1 MIIDLLIA
9 FAVGLIVGL
18 ERGWHAR
25 DAADGARLAG
35 LRTFTLIGLFGGVC
49 ALLAAQFSAWLLAAA
64 LLGLGVV
71 LAVGHYQESEDD
83 GEKGVTTVIAA
94 LLTFV
99 LAALAVS
106 GFRLE
111 AVAATALTAALLSL
125 KSEIHGWLKR
135 VEPLELHT
143 ALQLLVV
150 AAAVLPFL
158 PEQPVGPWGAIV
170 PRQIGWLVLL
180 ISGLSFAGYLAVKL
194 IGARYG
200 LLAMG
205 AFGGM
210 ASSTATVLH
219 LSARIRHAP
228 AGRGLLAAA
237 MLAACAVMAP
247 RVFVLTGLIA
257 PSLMPLLA
265 LPVAAMS
272 APLLLAIVWHL
283 RRAQPTPDD
292 AQVALSNPMSLLRS
306 AQFAALMAG
315 VMLLVAAARH
325 WLGDAGILIA
335 AALGGVLDADAI
347 SLSLAEMSG
356 VELAP
361 RLLARGVL
369 IALVVNN
376 TVKAATSLAI
386 GGRAALGVAA
396 ALGLSGLAGAAFAVL
411 L

>member
-1 MIIDLLIA
+1 MIDLLIA
-9 FAVGLIVGL
+9 FAIGLIVGL

-25 DAADGARLAG
+25 EAAEGTRLAG

-49 ALLAAQFSAWLLAAA
+49 ALLAAQFSTWLLACA

-94 LLTFV
+94 MLTFA

-111 AVAATALTAALLSL
+111 AVAITTLMAALLSL
-125 KSEIHGWLKR
+125 KTEIHGWLQR
-135 VEPLELHT
+135 VERLELHT

-210 ASSTATVLH
+210 ASSTAVVLH
-219 LSARIRHAP
+219 LSARLRQVP
-228 AGRGLLAAA
+228 AGRGLLTAAI
-237 MLAACAVMAP
+237 LAACTVMAP

-257 PSLMPLLA
+257 PSLMQLLA
-265 LPVAAMS
+265 LPVAAMTV
-272 APLLLAIVWHL
+272 PLLLAIVWQL

-292 AQVALSNPMSLLRS
+292 AQVSLSNPMSLLTS

-325 WLGDAGILIA
+325 WLGDAGILVA
-335 AALGGVLDADAI
+335 ATLGGVLDADAI
-347 SLSLAEMSG
+347 SLSLAEMNDGG
-356 VELAP
+356 VAP

-376 TVKAATSLAI
+376 SVKAVSGLAI
-386 GGRAALGVAA
+386 GGRAAGGVALALALSGAIGATFA
-396 ALGLSGLAGAAFAVL
+396 ALL
-411 L
+411 